1 MSFLAHSLV
10 LASPR
15 RAILSFCLSPRPRP
29 PPSLRRGTCL
39 ALGEPNMNPR
49 PSPLLSSHSREALVW
64 SVRLLS
70 WQVWGKKK
78 KNRPMRGKGRQMNND
93 CTCFLL
99 LAVQAEEPVTYPFY
113 TSPPLNSPLFPTS
126 LRRVPVKS
134 DIPLCPSKNNQHS
147 AAGCQGSSPPY
158 NRRAR
163 WGNQKLSNVKC
174 PLLRLRVRYVFASPT
189 PEPWLQC
196 RCTNSLFINRDH

>member
-15 RAILSFCLSPRPRP
+15 RAILSFCLSPRPWP

-39 ALGEPNMNPR
+39 DLGEPNMNPR
-49 PSPLLSSHSREALVW
+49 PLPSLSSHSREALVW
-64 SVRLLS
+64 SVLLLF
-70 WQVWGKKK
+70 WQVWGK
-78 KNRPMRGKGRQMNND
+78 KNRPMRGKERQMNND

-113 TSPPLNSPLFPTS
+113 PPPSNSPLFPTS
-126 LRRVPVKS
+126 LWRVPVKS

-147 AAGCQGSSPPY
+147 AAGCQGSLPPY

-174 PLLRLRVRYVFASPT
+174 PLLRLRVLGVCLS
-189 PEPWLQC
+189 
-196 RCTNSLFINRDH
+196 CTRALATV